1 MILLH
6 LNNNVKEKH
15 MKQKQKKLSKFD
27 KQILN
32 LLSYYHKNYDVFGNQ
47 IIRGKKNAT
56 SKI

>member
-1 MILLH
+1 MH